1 MGLRGCDTVHGEVVA
16 GDDLF
21 ETTVEVTV
29 TRDFTRSWRKST
41 PGQAFLVVI
50 AGPRLGHRVLLGEET
65 LDIGRGVGCGF
76 QLDLDSVSRLHARI
90 RWDGGRHFIEDLR
103 STNGTY
109 VNENKVKEQPLADG
123 DRVGIGKVLLKYL
136 SGSNVE
142 ASYHE
147 EIQRLMRYDGLTGI
161 FNRSHF
167 DETLH
172 NVIWRARFDGS
183 PVSLVVF
190 DLDHFKR
197 INDTHGHPAGDA
209 VLRQASAVVSQLI
222 PPGAV
227 FARTGGEEFAVLCP
241 GMPVA
246 HAWQLAEHIRR
257 AVEAA
262 LFSAEGTRIP
272 VTVSLGVAER
282 AATDQGPEA
291 LYERADTQ
299 LYAAKGAGR
308 NCVR

>member
-1 MGLRGCDTVHGEVVA
+1 M
-16 GDDLF
+16 
-21 ETTVEVTV
+21 
-29 TRDFTRSWRKST
+29 
-41 PGQAFLVVI
+41 
-50 AGPRLGHRVLLGEET
+50 
-65 LDIGRGVGCGF
+65 GCGF
-76 QLDLDSVSRLHARI
+76 QLDLDSVSRLHARV
-90 RWDGGRHFIEDLR
+90 RWDGTRHFIEDLR

-109 VNENKVKEQPLADG
+109 VNENRVGEHPLADG

-136 SGSNVE
+136 AGGNVE
-142 ASYHE
+142 AAYHE

-172 NVIWRARFDGS
+172 NVLWRARFDGS
-183 PVSLVVF
+183 AVSLILF

-197 INDTHGHPAGDA
+197 VNDTHGHPAGDA
-209 VLRQASAVVSQLI
+209 VLRQASAIVSQVV
-222 PPGAV
+222 PPGTI

-241 GMPVA
+241 GVPAA

-257 AVEAA
+257 AVEASA
-262 LFSAEGTRIP
+262 FTAEGTRIP

-282 AATDQGPEA
+282 AATDQTPEA

-299 LYAAKGAGR
+299 LYAAKSAGR

>member
-1 MGLRGCDTVHGEVVA
+1 VGAACDTVHLPEVA

-29 TRDFTRSWRKST
+29 TRDFTRSWRKSS

-50 AGPRLGHRVLLGEET
+50 AGPRLNHRMLLKKET
-65 LDIGRGVGCGF
+65 LNIGRGMGCGF
-76 QLDLDSVSRLHARI
+76 QLDLDSVSRLHARV
-90 RWDGGRHFIEDLR
+90 RWDGTRHFIQDLR

-109 VNENKVKEQPLADG
+109 VNENRVSEHPLADS

-142 ASYHE
+142 AAYHE

-183 PVSLVVF
+183 PVSLIAF
-190 DLDHFKR
+190 DLDHFKT

-209 VLRQASAVVSQLI
+209 VLRQASAVVSQVV

-241 GMPVA
+241 GVPA
-246 HAWQLAEHIRR
+246 AQAWQLAEHIRR
-257 AVEAA
+257 VIEASA
-262 LFSAEGTRIP
+262 FSAEGNRIP
-272 VTVSLGVAER
+272 VTVSVGVAER
-282 AATDQGPEA
+282 APSDQAPDA

-299 LYAAKGAGR
+299 LYAAKNAGR

>member
-1 MGLRGCDTVHGEVVA
+1 MGAACDTVHLPEVA

-29 TRDFTRSWRKST
+29 TRDFTRSWRKSS

-76 QLDLDSVSRLHARI
+76 QLDLDSVSRLHARV
-90 RWDGGRHFIEDLR
+90 RWDGTRHFIQDLR

-109 VNENKVKEQPLADG
+109 VNENRVSEHPLADS

-142 ASYHE
+142 AAYHE

-183 PVSLVVF
+183 PVSLIAF
-190 DLDHFKR
+190 DLDHFKT

-209 VLRQASAVVSQLI
+209 VLRQASAVVSQVV

-241 GMPVA
+241 GVPA
-246 HAWQLAEHIRR
+246 AQAWQLAEHIRR
-257 AVEAA
+257 VIEASA
-262 LFSAEGTRIP
+262 FSAEGNRIP
-272 VTVSLGVAER
+272 VTVSVGVAER
-282 AATDQGPEA
+282 APSDQAPDA

-299 LYAAKGAGR
+299 LYAAKNAGR

>member
-1 MGLRGCDTVHGEVVA
+1 MA

-76 QLDLDSVSRLHARI
+76 QLDLDSVSRLHARV
-90 RWDGGRHFIEDLR
+90 RWDGARHFIEDLR

-109 VNENKVKEQPLADG
+109 VNENRVGEHPLADG

-136 SGSNVE
+136 AGGNVE

-172 NVIWRARFDGS
+172 NVLWRARFDGS
-183 PVSLVVF
+183 PVSLILF

-197 INDTHGHPAGDA
+197 VNDTHGHPAGDA
-209 VLRQASAVVSQLI
+209 VLRQASAIVSQVI

-241 GMPVA
+241 GVPA
-246 HAWQLAEHIRR
+246 SHAWQLAEHIRR
-257 AVEAA
+257 SVEASA
-262 LFSAEGTRIP
+262 FTAEGTRIP

-282 AATDQGPEA
+282 APTDQAPEA

-299 LYAAKGAGR
+299 LYAAKSAGR

>member
-1 MGLRGCDTVHGEVVA
+1 MS

-29 TRDFTRSWRKST
+29 TRDFTRSWRRSS

-65 LDIGRGVGCGF
+65 LDIGRGSGCGF
-76 QLDLDSVSRLHARI
+76 QLDLDSVSRLHARV
-90 RWDGGRHFIEDLR
+90 RWDGSRHCIEDLR

-109 VNENKVKEQPLADG
+109 VNEMRVKEQGLTDG

-136 SGSNVE
+136 SGGNVE
-142 ASYHE
+142 AAYHE
-147 EIQRLMRYDGLTGI
+147 EIQRLMRYDGLTGVH
-161 FNRSHF
+161 NRSHF

-172 NVIWRARFDGS
+172 NAVWRARFEGAAL
-183 PVSLVVF
+183 SLVVF

-197 INDTHGHPAGDA
+197 VNDTHGHPAGDA
-209 VLRQASAVVSQLI
+209 VLRQCAAAVAAIV

-241 GMPVA
+241 GMPAA
-246 HAWQLAEHIRR
+246 HAYQLAEHLRQT
-257 AVEAA
+257 VEATPIVV
-262 LFSAEGTRIP
+262 EGTRMP
-272 VTVSLGVAER
+272 VTVSVGVAER
-282 AATDQGPEA
+282 APTDTKPEE
-291 LYERADTQ
+291 LYERADAQ
-299 LYAAKGAGR
+299 LYQAKGSGR

>member
-1 MGLRGCDTVHGEVVA
+1 MA
-16 GDDLF
+16 DDLF

-65 LDIGRGVGCGF
+65 LDIGRGVGAGF
-76 QLDLDSVSRLHARI
+76 QLDLDSVSRLHARV
-90 RWDGGRHFIEDLR
+90 RWDGSRHFIQDLR

-109 VNENKVKEQPLADG
+109 VNENRVSEHPLADG
-123 DRVGIGKVLLKYL
+123 HRVGIGKVLLKYL
-136 SGSNVE
+136 AGGNVE
-142 ASYHE
+142 AAYHE
-147 EIQRLMRYDGLTGI
+147 EIQRLMRYDGLTGVY
-161 FNRSHF
+161 NRSHF

-172 NVIWRARFDGS
+172 NVIWRARFDGA
-183 PVSLVVF
+183 PVSLIVF

-197 INDTHGHPAGDA
+197 INDSYGHPAGDA
-209 VLRQASAVVSQLI
+209 ILRQCAAVVAQVV
-222 PPGAV
+222 PQGAV

-241 GMPVA
+241 GAPIA
-246 HAWQLAEHIRR
+246 HAWQLAEHLRR

-262 LFSAEGTRIP
+262 AFAAEGTRIP
-272 VTVSLGVAER
+272 VTISVGVAER
-282 AATDQGPEA
+282 APTDQAPEA
-291 LYERADTQ
+291 LYERADGQ

>member
-1 MGLRGCDTVHGEVVA
+1 MA

-90 RWDGGRHFIEDLR
+90 RWDGTRHFIEDLR
-103 STNGTY
+103 STNGTF
-109 VNENKVKEQPLADG
+109 VNENKVGEHPLTDG

-136 SGSNVE
+136 AGGNVE
-142 ASYHE
+142 AAYHE

-172 NVIWRARFDGS
+172 NTMWRARFDGA
-183 PVSLVVF
+183 PVSLIIF
-190 DLDHFKR
+190 DLDHFKQV
-197 INDTHGHPAGDA
+197 NDTHGHPAGDA
-209 VLRQASAVVSQLI
+209 VLRQSSAVVSQVL
-222 PPGAV
+222 PPGTV
-227 FARTGGEEFAVLCP
+227 FARTGGEEFAILCP
-241 GMPVA
+241 GAPAA
-246 HAWQLAEHIRR
+246 HAWQLAEHVRR
-257 AVEAA
+257 AVEAST
-262 LFSAEGTRIP
+262 FSSEGTRIP
-272 VTVSLGVAER
+272 ITVSLGVAER
-282 AATDQGPEA
+282 VAPDEAPEK

-299 LYAAKGAGR
+299 LYAAKAAGR

>member
-1 MGLRGCDTVHGEVVA
+1 MA

-76 QLDLDSVSRLHARI
+76 QLDLDSVSRLHARV
-90 RWDGGRHFIEDLR
+90 RWDGTRHFIEDLR

-109 VNENKVKEQPLADG
+109 VNENRVGEHPLADG

-136 SGSNVE
+136 AGGNVE

-147 EIQRLMRYDGLTGI
+147 EIQRLMRYDGLTGV

-172 NVIWRARFDGS
+172 NVLWRARFDGA
-183 PVSLVVF
+183 PVSLILF

-197 INDTHGHPAGDA
+197 VNDTHGHPAGDA
-209 VLRQASAVVSQLI
+209 VLRQAAAIVSQVI
-222 PPGAV
+222 PPGTV

-241 GMPVA
+241 GVPAA

-257 AVEAA
+257 AVEASA
-262 LFSAEGTRIP
+262 FTAEGTRIP

-282 AATDQGPEA
+282 APTDQSPEV

-299 LYAAKGAGR
+299 LYAAKSAGR

>member
-1 MGLRGCDTVHGEVVA
+1 MA

-76 QLDLDSVSRLHARI
+76 QLDLDSVSRLHARV
-90 RWDGGRHFIEDLR
+90 RWDGTRHFIEDLR

-109 VNENKVKEQPLADG
+109 VNENRVGEHPLADG

-136 SGSNVE
+136 AGGNVE
-142 ASYHE
+142 AAYHE
-147 EIQRLMRYDGLTGI
+147 EIQRLMRYDGLTGV

-172 NVIWRARFDGS
+172 NVLWRARFDGA
-183 PVSLVVF
+183 PVSLILF

-197 INDTHGHPAGDA
+197 VNDTHGHPAGDA
-209 VLRQASAVVSQLI
+209 VLRQAAAIVSQII
-222 PPGAV
+222 PPGTV

-241 GMPVA
+241 GVPAA

-257 AVEAA
+257 AVEASA
-262 LFSAEGTRIP
+262 FTAEGTRIP

-282 AATDQGPEA
+282 APTDQSPEV

-299 LYAAKGAGR
+299 LYAAKAAGR

>member
-1 MGLRGCDTVHGEVVA
+1 MA

-76 QLDLDSVSRLHARI
+76 QLDLDSVSRLHARV
-90 RWDGGRHFIEDLR
+90 RWDGTRHFIEDLR

-109 VNENKVKEQPLADG
+109 VNENRVGEHPLADG

-136 SGSNVE
+136 AGGNVE

-147 EIQRLMRYDGLTGI
+147 EIQRLMRYDGLTGV

-172 NVIWRARFDGS
+172 NVLWRARFDGA
-183 PVSLVVF
+183 PVSLILF

-197 INDTHGHPAGDA
+197 VNDTHGHPAGDA
-209 VLRQASAVVSQLI
+209 VLRQAAAIVSQVI
-222 PPGAV
+222 PPGTV

-241 GMPVA
+241 GVPAA

-257 AVEAA
+257 AVEASA
-262 LFSAEGTRIP
+262 FTAEGTRIP

-282 AATDQGPEA
+282 APTDQSPEV

-299 LYAAKGAGR
+299 LYAAKAAGR

>member
-1 MGLRGCDTVHGEVVA
+1 LA
-16 GDDLF
+16 DDLF

-29 TRDFTRSWRKST
+29 TRDFTRSWRRSS

-76 QLDLDSVSRLHARI
+76 QLDLDSVSRLHARV
-90 RWDGGRHFIEDLR
+90 RSEGQRHVIQDLR

-109 VNENKVKEQPLADG
+109 VNEVRVSEHPLADG

-136 SGSNVE
+136 AGGNVE
-142 ASYHE
+142 AAYHE
-147 EIQRLMRYDGLTGI
+147 EIQRLMRYDGLTGVH
-161 FNRSHF
+161 NRSHF

-172 NVIWRARFDGS
+172 NVVWRARFDGT
-183 PVSLVVF
+183 PVSLIAF
-190 DLDHFKR
+190 DLDHFKH

-209 VLRQASAVVSQLI
+209 VLRQCASVVSQVVPQGTIL
-222 PPGAV
+222 
-227 FARTGGEEFAVLCP
+227 ARTGGEEFAILCP
-241 GMPVA
+241 GYPA
-246 HAWQLAEHIRR
+246 ADAYPLAEHVRR
-257 AVEAA
+257 AIESSAFMVE
-262 LFSAEGTRIP
+262 GKRIP
-272 VTVSLGVAER
+272 VTISMGVAER
-282 AATDQGPEA
+282 THADQTPEA

-299 LYAAKGAGR
+299 LYAAKASGR

>member
-1 MGLRGCDTVHGEVVA
+1 VS

-29 TRDFTRSWRKST
+29 TRDFTRSWRRSS

-50 AGPRLGHRVLLGEET
+50 AGPRLGHRVLLGEDALE
-65 LDIGRGVGCGF
+65 IGRGVGCGF

-90 RWDGGRHFIEDLR
+90 VWDGSRHVICDLR

-109 VNENKVKEQPLADG
+109 VNEVKVTEQPLTDG

-136 SGSNVE
+136 SGGNVE
-142 ASYHE
+142 SAYHE
-147 EIQRLMRYDGLTGI
+147 EIQRLMRYDGLTGVH
-161 FNRSHF
+161 NRSHF

-172 NVIWRARFDGS
+172 NVVWRARFDGA
-183 PVSLVVF
+183 PLSLVAF
-190 DLDHFKR
+190 DIDHFKR
-197 INDTHGHPAGDA
+197 VNDTHGHPAGDA
-209 VLRQASAVVSQLI
+209 VLRQVASVVSQVV
-222 PPGAV
+222 PQGAML
-227 FARTGGEEFAVLCP
+227 ARTGGEEFAVLCP
-241 GMPVA
+241 GVPAGHA
-246 HAWQLAEHIRR
+246 HQLAEHIRR
-257 AVEAA
+257 SVEAA
-262 LFSAEGTRIP
+262 TFMAEGIRIP

-282 AATDQGPEA
+282 IATDASPEV

-299 LYAAKGAGR
+299 LYQAKGAGR